1 MGPGQILL
9 LLLSVEKGSPLQGVA
24 RTDLGRKLCS
34 IGNEIQWQNGEA
46 RLPASLTVLGRKKKK
61 NQREVTINGR
71 GPLETTDHVAIRKTS
86 VKSTVEL
93 W

>member
-1 MGPGQILL
+1 M
-9 LLLSVEKGSPLQGVA
+9 VKWGSKTA
-24 RTDLGRKLCS
+24 RQFDGF
-34 IGNEIQWQNGEA
+34 GG
-46 RLPASLTVLGRKKKK
+46 KKKK
-61 NQREVTINGR
+61 NEREVTINGR